1 MSQDTRRDFFKRSG
15 ASIAAGS
22 LFITGISCAEKQF
35 VSKTEGYKR
44 LNLGMASYTFRKFN
58 LDDTLTMTNRL
69 GLKHIAF
76 KDFHLSL
83 DSTTEEIQA
92 VAAKTRA
99 AGLDLYGCG
108 VVYMQNEQ
116 DIDRAFNY
124 AQAAGMKMII
134 GVPEHELL
142 DQVEAKVKET
152 GIILAIHNH
161 GPGDERYS
169 SPGDA
174 YHRVKNRDSRM
185 GLCLD
190 IGHVQRIGLDPA
202 AQAEMYFDRLFD
214 VHIKDVS
221 ASTAEG
227 TTVEI
232 GRGVIDIPKFL
243 DTLIKLDYQG
253 NVSLEYEKDEDDPLP
268 GSAESIGYIKGVL
281 SII

>member
-1 MSQDTRRDFFKRSG
+1 MSLQSRRDFFKNSG
-15 ASIAAGS
+15 AGIAAGS
-22 LFITGISCAEKQF
+22 LFISGTSCTEKKHIYQPDGF
-35 VSKTEGYKR
+35 KR
-44 LNLGMASYTFRKFN
+44 LNLGMASYTLRKFA
-58 LDDTLTMTNRL
+58 LDDALTMTNRL

-83 DSTTEEIQA
+83 DSSVDEIQA
-92 VAAKTRA
+92 AAAKTRD

-116 DIDRAFNY
+116 EIDRVFSY

-134 GVPEHELL
+134 GVPEHALL
-142 DQVEAKVKET
+142 DQVEGKVKET

-161 GPGDERYS
+161 GPGDQRYS
-169 SPGDA
+169 APADA
-174 YHRVKNRDSRM
+174 YERIKNRDPRM

-202 AQAEMYFDRLFD
+202 AQAELYFDRLFD

-221 ASTAEG
+221 DSTAEG

-243 DTLIKLDYQG
+243 ATLLRLGYKG

-281 SII
+281 AVI